1 MKRFK
6 EKNSGI
12 IVSQDLRQRKIRI
25 LYWIMFVA
33 LLFISLVCI
42 FPPIWVFLSC
52 FKDMKEFL
60 SIPPTIIP
68 KTFDLSKIGKVWQ
81 SLNFGKYYLNTLCLA
96 GGEWLFCILFNG
108 MGGYVLSRLRPK
120 GTTLIFTL
128 IFWTML
134 LPTSVNMVPLFMTIT
149 DFPIF
154 HFSMI
159 DTFWPMWLMAGA
171 NAFYVL
177 LFKSFFNSIPMSY
190 LEAARIDGCT
200 NVGIF
205 TKIILPLSKPIIMVV
220 SIFCINTAWE
230 SFLWPYLV
238 VKNFDR
244 YPVAVQL
251 FKLKE
256 SGFATDKYMVVL
268 LFSIIPPAI
277 IFMFFS
283 KYIMQGAN
291 MSGIKG

>member
-1 MKRFK
+1 
-6 EKNSGI
+6 
-12 IVSQDLRQRKIRI
+12 
-25 LYWIMFVA
+25 
-33 LLFISLVCI
+33 
-42 FPPIWVFLSC
+42 
-52 FKDMKEFL
+52 
-60 SIPPTIIP
+60 
-68 KTFDLSKIGKVWQ
+68 
-81 SLNFGKYYLNTLCLA
+81 
-96 GGEWLFCILFNG
+96 
-108 MGGYVLSRLRPK
+108 
-120 GTTLIFTL
+120 
-128 IFWTML
+128 
-134 LPTSVNMVPLFMTIT
+134 
-149 DFPIF
+149 
-154 HFSMI
+154 
-159 DTFWPMWLMAGA
+159 MAGA